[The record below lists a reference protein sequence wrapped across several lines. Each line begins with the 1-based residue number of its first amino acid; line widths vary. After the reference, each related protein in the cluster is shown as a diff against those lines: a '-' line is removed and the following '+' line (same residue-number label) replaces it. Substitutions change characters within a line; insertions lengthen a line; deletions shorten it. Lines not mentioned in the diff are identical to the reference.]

1 MAALVRTK
9 PLDLGDALPEAARVA
24 IRQLLADDPRASR
37 RVYAA
42 LARKIWSLLIE
53 RRFDPEIRDWHS
65 LLNAVKAKVRS
76 DDAAAAERITAL
88 ADLLH
93 ESINLAEISPAREM
107 AERPR
112 ARAVLEQ
119 LAQGSEFVRRR
130 VLLQS
135 LGIGSSNLTNV
146 LTQLA
151 AHNLVER
158 RGNGKEAEFRLT
170 RLGRE
175 LISGDT
181 GAASAGALPAEANPL
196 EKHIACVFQASTMP
210 PASEHYW
217 FVHGGFET
225 KTKHVSVFD
234 EAGHSGF
241 FDNLIRTDE
250 PHHRQLGRS
259 VETLLGPTEA
269 PRALVFSDRF
279 FERGGTKRD
288 RMPAH
293 ANHP

>member
-9 PLDLGDALPEAARVA
+9 PLDLGDALPDAARVA

-119 LAQGSEFVRRR
+119 LAQGSGFVRRR

-151 AHNLVER
+151 AHSLVER

-170 RLGRE
+170 RLGLE
-175 LISGDT
+175 LIN
-181 GAASAGALPAEANPL
+181 GAASAVAVPAEANPL
-196 EKHIACVFQASTMP
+196 EQHIACVFQGSTMP

-217 FVHGGFET
+217 FVHSGFET
-225 KTKHVSVFD
+225 KTEHVSVFD
-234 EAGHSGF
+234 DAGNGGF
-241 FDNLIRTDE
+241 FDNPTLIDAQQ
-250 PHHRQLGRS
+250 HRLLGRH

-269 PRALVFSDRF
+269 PRPLVFNDRF
-279 FERGGTKRD
+279 FAPSATKRD
-288 RMPAH
+288 RMLAH

>member
-9 PLDLGDALPEAARVA
+9 SLDLGDALPDAARGA

-119 LAQGSEFVRRR
+119 LAQGSGFVRRR

-151 AHNLVER
+151 AHSLVER

-175 LISGDT
+175 LIN
-181 GAASAGALPAEANPL
+181 GAASAVAAPAEANPL
-196 EKHIACVFQASTMP
+196 EQHIACVFQASTMP

-225 KTKHVSVFD
+225 KTEHVSVFD
-234 EAGHSGF
+234 DAGHGGF
-241 FDNLIRTDE
+241 FDNLIRMDAQQ
-250 PHHRQLGRS
+250 HRQLGRN

-269 PRALVFSDRF
+269 RLPLVFNDRF
-279 FERGGTKRD
+279 FAPSATKRD
-288 RMPAH
+288 RMLAH

>member
-9 PLDLGDALPEAARVA
+9 SLDLGDALPDAARAA

-119 LAQGSEFVRRR
+119 LAQGSGFVRRR

-151 AHNLVER
+151 AHSLVER

-175 LISGDT
+175 LIN
-181 GAASAGALPAEANPL
+181 GAANAVAAPAEANPL
-196 EKHIACVFQASTMP
+196 EQHIACVFQASTMP

-225 KTKHVSVFD
+225 KTEHVSVFD
-234 EAGHSGF
+234 DAGHSGF
-241 FDNLIRTDE
+241 FDNLIRMDARQ
-250 PHHRQLGRS
+250 HRQLRRN

-269 PRALVFSDRF
+269 PLPLVFNDRF
-279 FERGGTKRD
+279 FAPSAIKRD
-288 RMPAH
+288 RMLAH

>member
-9 PLDLGDALPEAARVA
+9 PLDLGDALPDAARVA
-24 IRQLLADDPRASR
+24 IRQLLTDDPRASR
-37 RVYAA
+37 RVYGA

-65 LLNAVKAKVRS
+65 LLNAVKAKVRT

-119 LAQGSEFVRRR
+119 LAQGSGFVRRR
-130 VLLQS
+130 TLLQS

-151 AHNLVER
+151 AHSLVER

-175 LISGDT
+175 LITGDT
-181 GAASAGALPAEANPL
+181 DAASAVAAPAEATAL
-196 EKHIACVFQASTMP
+196 EQHIACVFRANIMP
-210 PASEHYW
+210 PATEHYW
-217 FVHGGFET
+217 FVHGGFQT
-225 KTKHVSVFD
+225 KTEHVSVFN
-234 EAGHSGF
+234 EAGHGGF

-250 PHHRQLGRS
+250 AQHRQLGRS
-259 VETLLGPTEA
+259 VETLLGSTEA
-269 PRALVFSDRF
+269 PRALVFNDRF
-279 FERGGTKRD
+279 FAPSATKRD
-288 RMPAH
+288 RTLAH